1 MLTDRHTHTHTDRH
15 TDRQA
20 DCNTLLP
27 YRGRVKIVTQLAEFI
42 GPLTAD
48 ERQWR
53 LCLGIGMPI
62 AARQR
67 TA

>member
-1 MLTDRHTHTHTDRH
+1 LE
-15 TDRQA
+15 
-20 DCNTLLP
+20 
-27 YRGRVKIVTQLAEFI
+27 YSQLAEFI

-62 AARQR
+62 AGRQR

>member
-1 MLTDRHTHTHTDRH
+1 MEFGHLILK
-15 TDRQA
+15 QKSI
-20 DCNTLLP
+20 NLLP
-27 YRGRVKIVTQLAEFI
+27 PDVTQVAEFI

-62 AARQR
+62 AGRQR
-67 TA
+67 TASNACSTMT